1 MNKGNLVELR
11 PVIAE
16 DMERLFHWR
25 NDEEAAKWA
34 AGSGLVTYSYVSLD
48 SLKAMYAENVRA
60 SRPDDKLKG
69 FVFSVYTLDGEHIG
83 NCDYRDVNPITRT
96 ATIGIAIMAKEYWSK
111 GFGTDT
117 LRLLLD
123 FLFSKLNL
131 NRVQLDTW
139 SGNTRAIRAYEKS
152 GFVIEGR
159 LRQNEYVD
167 GQYYDTIMM
176 GLLREEFYQ
185 REKE

>member
-1 MNKGNLVELR
+1 MIKGSLVQLR

-16 DMERLFHWR
+16 DMERLFQWR
-25 NDEEAAKWA
+25 NDQEAATWA
-34 AGSGLVTYSYVSLD
+34 AGSSLVTYSYVSLD
-48 SLKAMYAENVRA
+48 SLRAMYEENVR
-60 SRPDDKLKG
+60 SLRPADKLNG
-69 FVFSVYTLDGEHIG
+69 NVFSVYTLDGQHIG

-96 ATIGIAIMAKEYWSK
+96 ATIGIAIMEKAYWSK
-111 GFGTDT
+111 GYGTDA

-123 FLFSKLNL
+123 FVFSKLNL

-139 SGNTRAIRAYEKS
+139 SGNTRAIRAYEKN

-176 GLLREEFYQ
+176 GLLREEYDSQ
-185 REKE
+185 LKE